1 MVNAVFFFMACGGP
15 RIPDP
20 PALPQAV
27 PQQRFEN
34 LTAELMIIELAVL
47 NQQPWSEIDKRFSHL
62 NRGCNPELHT
72 YWGLTAEQYERT
84 ELAIIHYNQ
93 AIRCHGLKDEANRIL
108 LQKRINAISFP
119 E

>member
-1 MVNAVFFFMACGGP
+1 MVNLVIYFIACGGP
-15 RIPDP
+15 KIPEP
-20 PALPQAV
+20 PALPQAQ
-27 PQQRFEN
+27 PQQRLEN

-47 NQQPWSEIDKRFSHL
+47 NQKPWSEIDKRFTKL

-93 AIRCHGLKDEANRIL
+93 AIRCHGLKEEDNRIL
-108 LQKRINAISFP
+108 LQKRIDTISFQK
-119 E
+119 